1 MTKTRLLAS
10 FGSVGLAAVLTYGII
25 LTAWAAEPVAA
36 ARHGDVH
43 SVYCQTPEFDTY
55 VKFST
60 PGTMTPGGGPVC
72 YTDTGTEWIDLPGA
86 TRFWSGAHSGSF
98 EYRDQSGLPIIFRSF
113 TSGESEQF
121 NQPVEVLSL
130 TINS

>member
-1 MTKTRLLAS
+1 MKTRLLAS
-10 FGSVGLAAVLTYGII
+10 FSGVGLAAVVMCGITS
-25 LTAWAAEPVAA
+25 TACAAEPPP
-36 ARHGDVH
+36 GDVH
-43 SVYCQTPEFDTY
+43 RVYCQTPQFDDY

-60 PGTMTPGGGPVC
+60 PGSITPGGGPVC
-72 YTDTGTEWIDLPGA
+72 YADTGTEPIDLSGV

-98 EYRDQSGLPIIFRSF
+98 QYRNQPGLPIILRSF
-113 TSGESEQF
+113 APGQSEQF